1 LRKLVWFS
9 NCIFQE
15 SSIKATGTWVVAMG
29 RKLQESGECRISN
42 FAVSDVDEISSYEQ
56 AGIQQWLLPRSR
68 YGRPESI
75 SRKDAKILADL
86 VERLDPD
93 LVHIWG
99 TENFCASLAAD
110 RLFGRRSVLLDIQG
124 LLHAYA
130 DVFFGDL
137 TVGELLGCVGPKE
150 AVIPKRHL
158 YFRQRDFRRRG
169 ELEKK
174 VVQAIPDIAV
184 QSEWVRF
191 RIEGLHPSCRI
202 HPTGIL
208 LRPEFRH
215 ATPWKRPETGPVR
228 IFTSSSGAHA
238 YKGIHV
244 VLRAFAEVRKRLPS
258 AVLAIAGNIRGGRM
272 QEGYSRWLDREAER
286 LGVADAIEWMGALS
300 APEIVQAMRASHVVV
315 VPSFV
320 ETYCLAL
327 AEAMMVG
334 VPTVVSYAGAMP
346 ELARDGES
354 ALYFPPGDSVTC
366 AGRILRL
373 VHDQVLAE
381 AVSAKSRDTALI
393 RNDPDA
399 VARRQ
404 IEIYDRVREG
414 RSHP

>member
-42 FAVSDVDEISSYEQ
+42 FAVSDVESISSYDQ
-56 AGIQQWLLPRSR
+56 GGIEQWLLPRSR
-68 YGRPESI
+68 FGRPESI
-75 SRKDAKILADL
+75 SRKDAAILADL

-93 LVHIWG
+93 LVHVWG
-99 TENFCASLAAD
+99 TENFCAAMAAD
-110 RLFGRRSVLLDIQG
+110 RNFGERPMLLDIQG

-130 DVFFGDL
+130 DVYFGDL
-137 TVGELLGCVGPKE
+137 TVGELVGCVGPKE
-150 AVIPKRHL
+150 VVIPKRHL
-158 YFRQRDFRRRG
+158 YFRRRDFRQRG

-174 VVQAIPDIAV
+174 VIRAFPDISV

-191 RIEGLHPSCRI
+191 RIEGLNASCRI

-208 LRPEFRH
+208 LRPEFRM
-215 ATPWKRPETGPVR
+215 AAPWMPPGNGPVR

-238 YKGIHV
+238 YKGLHV
-244 VLRAFAEVRKRLPS
+244 VLRAFAEVRRSLPS

-272 QEGYSRWLDREAER
+272 QEGYSRWLDREAVR
-286 LGVADAIEWMGALS
+286 LGIAGAIEWMGALS
-300 APEIVQAMRASHVVV
+300 GPEIVEAMRASHVVV

-354 ALYFPPGDSVTC
+354 ALYFPPGDAVTC
-366 AGRILRL
+366 AGEILRL
-373 VHDQVLAE
+373 VHDSGLSE
-381 AVSAKSRDTALI
+381 AISAKSRETALI

-399 VARRQ
+399 VVRRQ
-404 IEIYDRVREG
+404 TEIYDRVLAGMR
-414 RSHP
+414 RP

>member
-1 LRKLVWFS
+1 MRKLVWFS
-9 NCIFQE
+9 NCVFQE

-29 RKLQESGECRISN
+29 RKLQEIGGFRLSN
-42 FAVSDVDEISSYEQ
+42 FAVGDVDEISSYQ
-56 AGIQQWLLPRSR
+56 QGGIEQWLLPRSR

-75 SRKDAKILADL
+75 RAKDAKVLAEL
-86 VERLDPD
+86 VGRLDPD

-110 RLFGRRSVLLDIQG
+110 RLFGRRPVLLDIQG

-130 DVFFGDL
+130 DVYFGDL

-158 YFRQRDFRRRG
+158 YFRRRDFRGRG

-174 VVQAIPDIAV
+174 VIQSFPNISV

-191 RIEGLHPSCRI
+191 RIEGLSPSCRI

-215 ATPWKRPETGPVR
+215 ATPWKRPEVGPVR

-272 QEGYSRWLDREAER
+272 QEGYSRWLDREAAR
-286 LGVADAIEWMGALS
+286 LGIADGIEWMGALS
-300 APEIVQAMRASHVVV
+300 APEIVEAMRASHVVV

-354 ALYFPPGDSVTC
+354 AFYFPPGDAVTC

-373 VHDQVLAE
+373 VGDQDLSE
-381 AVSAKSRDTALI
+381 AVSAEARRTALF

-399 VARRQ
+399 VAKRQ
-404 IEIYDRVREG
+404 IEIYDRVLEG
-414 RSHP
+414 TPLP